1 MGEYSDYKVNYFG
14 ETLKY
19 APNIVY
25 LVVYAIIFAY
35 YSGMIIKSRY
45 WFFNVTF
52 FIGYGME
59 FIGFLGRV
67 LAVGHEE
74 RLDYYTMQSFCLTV
88 SPAFIMGG
96 VYFTFGQLVVVH
108 GSEFSILPPLW
119 YSYFFITL
127 DVCTI
132 LIQAAGGGI
141 AAAGGTGD
149 TGTILMIVGVAAQVG
164 SMSIFLFFW
173 FEFLSR
179 VYFKYS
185 KEEKYAGPLAKF
197 NFVNFLKMIFNVP
210 SARAYKLNVLDETYD
225 PKYYKLRQMRL
236 FGWLPLAITCA
247 VIAVYIRCVYRVVE
261 LAQGWNGYLMVHEVF
276 LLVLDASMMTICGL
290 VFIPFHP
297 YWVFGKDNK
306 LSRNTLKESKK
317 NKKDHINDDIEL
329 EDVEQYNWKPDR
341 DEY

>member
-1 MGEYSDYKVNYFG
+1 MATDYTINYFG
-14 ETLKY
+14 EHLKY

-25 LVVYAIIFAY
+25 LAVYATIFAY

-52 FIGYGME
+52 FIGYGLE

-67 LAVGHEE
+67 LAVGNEH

-96 VYFTFGQLVVVH
+96 IYFMFGQLVVVH

-141 AAAGGTGD
+141 SAAGAEGNV
-149 TGTILMIVGVAAQVG
+149 GTILMIVGVAAQVG

-173 FEFLSR
+173 FEFLNR
-179 VYFKYS
+179 IYFKPAKDS
-185 KEEKYAGPLAKF
+185 GLEGALARPTF
-197 NFVNFLKMIFNVP
+197 GNFLKMLFNVP
-210 SARAYKLNVLDETYD
+210 SAKAYKLNVLDENYD
-225 PKYYKLRQMRL
+225 ARYYKIRQSRL
-236 FGWLPLAITCA
+236 FGWFPLAITVA
-247 VIAVYIRCVYRVVE
+247 VVVVYIRCIYRVVE
-261 LAQGWNGYLMVHEVF
+261 LAQGWNGYLMVHEIF
-276 LLVLDASMMTICGL
+276 LLVLDASMMSICGL

-297 YWVFGKDNK
+297 YWVFGKENV
-306 LSRNTLKESKK
+306 LKRSALRKSKK
-317 NKKDHINDDIEL
+317 HHNEGSSDLDGFHVSNWDNVKR
-329 EDVEQYNWKPDR
+329 DV
-341 DEY
+341 